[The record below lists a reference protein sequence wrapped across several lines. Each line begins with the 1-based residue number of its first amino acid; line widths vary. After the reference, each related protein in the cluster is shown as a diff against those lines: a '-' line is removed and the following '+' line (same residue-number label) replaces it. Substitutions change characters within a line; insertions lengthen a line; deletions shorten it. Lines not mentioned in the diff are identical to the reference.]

1 MCAEWR
7 ACGCV
12 ALSDFGSKVMR
23 AAVGTSSRNNSRP
36 KIPGILVG
44 NGIHEA
50 AATTSKAT
58 SKILTGERGRC
69 TTSTTTAIIRG
80 RSHGPLTDTRRLGGG
95 DR

>member
-1 MCAEWR
+1 MCGMESLRVCR
-7 ACGCV
+7 ALRDLFKSC
-12 ALSDFGSKVMR
+12 APPWAPR
-23 AAVGTSSRNNSRP
+23 AVTTLGP
-36 KIPGILVG
+36 KYRALVG

>member
-1 MCAEWR
+1 MCAGWR

-12 ALSDFGSKVMR
+12 ALSDFGSKVAR
-23 AAVGTSSRNNSRP
+23 RRGHLERNNSRA

-58 SKILTGERGRC
+58 TKILTGERGRC